1 MSPEALPLRW
11 AALALALWGLPAAAL
26 AQQAPEAE
34 AGEEIEEEV
43 VVYRR
48 ATPPGSSLVSGPGWR
63 EPLPSTLSRE
73 FNIWTGSGASPED
86 GLASLLPGGSVRSRY
101 VPGYDLGVT
110 SEFSDLGLG
119 GERVRLSLNGM
130 QMPLS
135 ALPTRATGGLT
146 HGLGSLPGS
155 GTDGVRMWKGGLGAS
170 LGPRAL
176 AGALDVLTA
185 PQSRGFDF
193 SFDRLVG
200 TSGSSYGGSFL
211 TGTLSLGTEKH
222 AWLVQVAR
230 RSGDAWVAA
239 EEDWASAYLAQPENH
254 AFAYTQ
260 EGRLGGLVLP
270 SSVIGE
276 NQSYGH
282 FTTDTADLMFTDSD
296 GETESIRE
304 VLCMGA
310 AAAGQRCLNVWP
322 DPPDDVAADPTTV
335 QREMNLSLSSQG
347 DGRWLDPARP
357 RLYRDIN
364 PFFDSTCS
372 TGETSLVT
380 DLGACRQPVGHLVQT
395 GATPSGNR
403 LLVEVNHQYSSTTRM
418 RFTGL
423 SLSEDS
429 NLVVPGQAPGDLTL
443 WRDGV
448 SLEEQSHPV
457 LDRFAP
463 LLQRGRRLPSVG
475 DFLQDFDEDED
486 GVQNAEGNPYTD
498 EQRMAAVEAH
508 RQVVDAFSLRSLVQ
522 HRARAMGR
530 LGAADA
536 ADMAAEA
543 AAMTAA
549 GEEEQRI
556 RTREGLAA
564 DAELS
569 DEQQAEVDAAGE
581 MAGDAAREM
590 ALMAAADA
598 EWTRIQPEI
607 AAMAAAEMEEQR
619 IRMRDNVPMGA
630 SLTPEQ
636 QAEVDA
642 AVSAAGNEAQAALDA
657 LGRDT
662 WNFRAQPQLLSRR
675 TVAERRQ
682 GYGWELESLLG
693 KRMRMRARVQIGS
706 SETRVTRAD
715 TSRARLELALQG
727 YGGSLCDVATAQQY
741 DMARDTYLLDED
753 AEEAEIAAA
762 FTQAEQLLRES
773 GDFVVLLGY
782 YDAMVTNPLA
792 NNPPSETEL
801 PPLERE
807 DLAMVALLHAI
818 DPENM
823 QLFTYQEQQAAFRR
837 WYDELAQWEI
847 DVVDDT
853 DLPQPERPDYAPRVG
868 IVDRDDLL
876 QQVNGGGAGQSAEDG
891 YLGRGRVADGGAC
904 LFWDPLELGNVP
916 ELPAPGQ
923 GTYTHIAAAEVF
935 NPGLGQDVLNH
946 MEIVS
951 VLDYSFD
958 SLDAEFAVEGG
969 NGVVHGADGGS
980 LGWSLGARFGTEDFA
995 RVPNGVADLG
1005 AYDCAEEAAAGVAC
1019 YGDLYSTP
1027 AVMPVDETRTGYDFF
1042 GEMRLGGTGSWEVQ
1056 AGARLSGRGSETA
1069 PSLLVG
1075 GRYDLLPGLRLRAAW
1090 SSSAGFP
1097 DLPQLRGG
1105 EAQRRWVHALGRELP
1120 VQTLGSDSLGA
1131 ETLDKLSFGVDWRPW
1146 AGFSLTADFFNLGLN
1161 DSLVLDSAPALVRRY
1176 TETLAPLPGPEPSPD
1191 ACTDDTGGGTDG
1203 TASNGVCDDMQDIY
1217 DTLVRQLAFSR
1228 LGADGQAHHRR
1239 DLALAQVRHLNG
1251 PDLTLTG
1258 LDLSLRWHL
1267 ASAGL
1272 FSAWLSLDHR
1282 ELLAA
1287 DAGTLWLDNVAL
1299 VPGGDVLGHLNAES
1313 PFGAQPRQ
1321 RSRLAFDLD
1330 FASIHKVRLAARSIS
1345 SLYDNR
1351 NDSTLAQDMRW
1362 DLTYTA
1368 RFPNRRAVFAL
1379 SIENLTDQAPPT
1391 APTPWGFEPSVHS
1404 GSGPL
1409 LRLGLRHSF
1418 GPE

>member
-11 AALALALWGLPAAAL
+11 AALALALWALPGAGL
-26 AQQAPEAE
+26 AQQAAE
-34 AGEEIEEEV
+34 QDSAEEIEEEV

-73 FNIWTGSGASPED
+73 FNIWAGSGASPED
-86 GLASLLPGGSVRSRY
+86 GLASLLPAGTVRSRY
-101 VPGYDLGVT
+101 VPGYDLGVP

-130 QMPLS
+130 EMPLS

-230 RSGDAWVAA
+230 RSGDAWLAA

-254 AFAYTQ
+254 AFAYSQ

-270 SSVIGE
+270 PSVIGE
-276 NQSYGH
+276 NQSYGS
-282 FTTDTADLMFTDSD
+282 FSTASPDLMFTNSD
-296 GETESIRE
+296 GETKSIRNI
-304 VLCMGA
+304 LCEGVA
-310 AAAGQRCLNVWP
+310 ADQQCLNIWP
-322 DPPDDVAADPTTV
+322 DQPENPDADPTTV

-347 DGRWLDPARP
+347 DGRWLDPTRP

-364 PFFDSTCS
+364 PFFEPSCAS
-372 TGETSLVT
+372 GETSLVQ

-403 LLVEVNHQYSSTTRM
+403 LLVEVNHQYSPTTRM

-448 SLEEQSHPV
+448 PVEEQVHPT
-457 LDRFAP
+457 LDRFMA

-475 DFLQDFDEDED
+475 DFLQDFDEDQD
-486 GVQNAEGNPYTD
+486 GVQNAEDNPYTA

-508 RQVVDAFSLRSLVQ
+508 RQVVEAFSLRSLVE
-522 HRARAMGR
+522 HRARALGR

-536 ADMAAEA
+536 AEA
-543 AAMTAA
+543 AAMAESMTAA
-549 GEEEQRI
+549 QAEEQRI
-556 RTREGLAA
+556 RTRDNVPMGEDLTA
-564 DAELS
+564 
-569 DEQQAEVDAAGE
+569 EQQRQVDDAGE
-581 MAGDAAREM
+581 MAGDMARIAA
-590 ALMAAADA
+590 LDTAADT
-598 EWTRIQPEI
+598 EWMRIQG
-607 AAMAAAEMEEQR
+607 
-619 IRMRDNVPMGA
+619 D
-630 SLTPEQ
+630 T
-636 QAEVDA
+636 
-642 AVSAAGNEAQAALDA
+642 AALDA
-657 LGRDT
+657 LGRET
-662 WNFRAQPQLLSRR
+662 WNFRAQPQLASRR

-715 TSRARLELALQG
+715 TSRERLELALQG
-727 YGGSLCDVATAQQY
+727 YGGSLCDVATARQY
-741 DMARDTYLLDED
+741 DMERDTYLLDED
-753 AEEAEIAAA
+753 AEETEIEDA
-762 FTQAEQLLRES
+762 FMRAEQLLRES
-773 GDFVVLLGY
+773 GDFVVLLDY
-782 YDAMVTNPLA
+782 YDDRVATPLT
-792 NNPPSETEL
+792 NNPPSEAEL
-801 PPLERE
+801 PSLERE

-818 DPENM
+818 DPENS
-823 QLFTYQEQQAAFRR
+823 QLFAYQEQQAAFRR

-847 DVVDDT
+847 DVMT
-853 DLPQPERPDYAPRVG
+853 NASLARPELPDYVPRVG
-868 IVDRDDLL
+868 IVDRADLL
-876 QQVNGGGAGQSAEDG
+876 RQVNGGGAGQSAEDG

-916 ELPAPGQ
+916 ELSALGQ
-923 GTYTHIAAAEVF
+923 GTYTHTAASEVF
-935 NPGLGQDVLNH
+935 NPGLGADVLNH
-946 MEIVS
+946 MELVS

-958 SLDAEFAVEGG
+958 SLDAEFVVEGG

-995 RVPNGVADLG
+995 RTPHGVADLG
-1005 AYDCAEEAAAGVAC
+1005 AYDCTEEAAAGVAC

-1042 GEMRLGGTGSWEVQ
+1042 GEARLGGAGSWELQ
-1056 AGARLSGRGSETA
+1056 AGARLSGRGSEVA

-1097 DLPQLRGG
+1097 DLPQLQGG

-1131 ETLDKLSFGVDWRPW
+1131 ETLDKLSFGVDWRPS
-1146 AGFSLTADFFNLGLN
+1146 AGLSLTADFFNLGLN

-1176 TETLAPLPGPEPSPD
+1176 TETLAPPSGPEPSPD
-1191 ACTDDTGGGTDG
+1191 ACTDEAGGGTDRDQ
-1203 TASNGVCDDMQDIY
+1203 SNGVCDAMQGIY
-1217 DTLVRQLAFSR
+1217 DKVVQQLAFSR
-1228 LGADGQAHHRR
+1228 LGQDGQAHHQR

-1258 LDLSLRWHL
+1258 LDLSLRWNL

-1272 FSAWLSLDHR
+1272 FSAWMSLDHR

-1287 DAGTLWLDNVAL
+1287 DAGTLWLDDVAL

-1345 SLYDNR
+1345 SLYDSR
-1351 NDSTLAQDMRW
+1351 NDSTLAQDTRW

-1368 RFPNRRAVFAL
+1368 RFPNRSAVFAL

-1404 GSGPL
+1404 GTGPV